1 MRSNYEILR
10 HNLWT
15 NQPFLSPVHVILENQ
30 SFPRILSGGKP
41 FVVFYIEIQ
50 PGSPKT
56 QEVEGLKFVVVAGN
70 DQFYVSVN
78 KADIIMASLQQTR
91 RNCTTARENE
101 LGHSLLTTVSDL
113 RRLLQ
118 QMTSEMTECQHTPPH
133 VTRGTIQDA
142 KSLFGE
148 KVMLRI
154 PGKCAGS
161 FVLKQFHPNLSG
173 DEVFCRHPTCR
184 EQSGH
189 RRELY
194 LCPTHV
200 ISLKKDISQVIKG
213 GPVADENFSLSMQ
226 DHDHKD
232 LIESTSLIGLL
243 EVVYH
248 AKEKSPEILEAILNA
263 TNFLIITSTVLQPDI
278 AGLTAVPLVALMLR
292 LILEDKNDTGKVN
305 CLVSDLRK
313 VIEVNLAAFGIVYS
327 WISKSTIGSE
337 MFAKWA
343 CLLGIL
349 LGLSALVVGYFEWE
363 VPMVSTYWKETAVG
377 GFSTG
382 VVLVTAGLVYEWL
395 VYVVYGDCSSRGIDM
410 YYFQGDD
417 DGGLDVSIL
426 PKTSKRHY

>member
-15 NQPFLSPVHVILENQ
+15 NQTFLSPVHVILENQ
-30 SFPRILSGGKP
+30 SFPRILSRGKP
-41 FVVFYIEIQ
+41 FVVFYIELQ

-91 RNCTTARENE
+91 RKYTTAGENE
-101 LGHSLLTTVSDL
+101 LDHSLLTTVSDL

-133 VTRGTIQDA
+133 VMRGTIQDV
-142 KSLFGE
+142 KSLFGVGLKE
-148 KVMLRI
+148 KVMLRL

-161 FVLKQFHPNLSG
+161 FVLKQFDPNLSG
-173 DEVFCRHPTCR
+173 DEVFCRHRTCH
-184 EQSGH
+184 EKLHYQKNQSGH

-263 TNFLIITSTVLQPDI
+263 RNFLIITSTVLEPDI
-278 AGLTAVPLVALMLR
+278 AGPTAVPLVALMLR

-343 CLLGIL
+343 CLLGFL

-363 VPMVSTYWKETAVG
+363 VPMVSTYWEETAMG

-382 VVLVTAGLVYEWL
+382 VVAAGLVYIWL
-395 VYVVYGDCSSRGIDM
+395 VDRDCRSRGMDM

-417 DGGLDVSIL
+417 DGGLEVSIL
-426 PKTSKRHY
+426 P

>member
-1 MRSNYEILR
+1 M
-10 HNLWT
+10 
-15 NQPFLSPVHVILENQ
+15 
-30 SFPRILSGGKP
+30 
-41 FVVFYIEIQ
+41 
-50 PGSPKT
+50 
-56 QEVEGLKFVVVAGN
+56 VAGN

-91 RNCTTARENE
+91 RKCTTAGENG
-101 LGHSLLTTVSDL
+101 LDNSLLTTVSDL

-118 QMTSEMTECQHTPPH
+118 QMTKCQHTPPH
-133 VTRGTIQDA
+133 VMRGTIQDA
-142 KSLFGE
+142 KSLFGHGLKE
-148 KVMLRI
+148 KVMLRL

-161 FVLKQFHPNLSG
+161 FVLKQFDPYLSG
-173 DEVFCRHPTCR
+173 NEVFCRHPTCHER
-184 EQSGH
+184 LHYQKKQSGH
-189 RRELY
+189 RPELY

-226 DHDHKD
+226 DHDPKD

-248 AKEKSPEILEAILNA
+248 AKEKSPEILEAVLNA
-263 TNFLIITSTVLQPDI
+263 RNFFIITSTVLQPDI
-278 AGLTAVPLVALMLR
+278 AGPTAVPLVALMLR

-305 CLVSDLRK
+305 CLVSGLRK
-313 VIEVNLAAFGIVYS
+313 VIEVNLAAFGIVY
-327 WISKSTIGSE
+327 SKSTIGSE

-343 CLLGIL
+343 CLLGFL
-349 LGLSALVVGYFEWE
+349 LGLSALVVRYFEWE
-363 VPMVSTYWKETAVG
+363 VPMVSTYWKEIAVG

-395 VYVVYGDCSSRGIDM
+395 VYGDCSSRGIGM

-417 DGGLDVSIL
+417 DGGLEVSIL
-426 PKTSKRHY
+426 PKTSKCHY